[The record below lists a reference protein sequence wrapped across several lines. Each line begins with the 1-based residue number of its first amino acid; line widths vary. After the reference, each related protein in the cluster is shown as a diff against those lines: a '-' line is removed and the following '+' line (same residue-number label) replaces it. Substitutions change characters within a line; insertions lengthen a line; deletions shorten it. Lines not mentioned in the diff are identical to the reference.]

1 MTAALWGQ
9 PPIPGQGKSVL
20 GIESQRAAV
29 APFAEAEGICGKSRQ
44 GENVK
49 GGLASGDEV
58 VGDDPAVTSPPQCL
72 GAHDRASP
80 RRPGKRDA
88 YAPPGESYSDVILR
102 LVDQEAQGA

>member
-49 GGLASGDEV
+49 DGLASGDEV
-58 VGDDPAVTSPPQCL
+58 VGDDPAVTSPPQRL
-72 GAHDRASP
+72 GAMIALRLAAPGSVTP
-80 RRPGKRDA
+80 MRRPARA
-88 YAPPGESYSDVILR
+88 TAT
-102 LVDQEAQGA
+102 